1 LQKRHLM
8 RASGSIRL
16 AKFLPC
22 ATTPKINRCCE
33 HLSPNGVVMSK
44 NWMILTCMLFLG
56 CVGISQ
62 AHPLDSPDTVYI
74 DGLPCNTACQS
85 YMAWSRRQ
93 TSLMAAP
100 PAPTRATRR
109 SWHTTVHRAAGE
121 NSKLVAPARSA
132 KQAVPLPPEKIAEL
146 QPAGNA
152 AVASEPVRANVA
164 ASLPIGG
171 AAVNADARMMQER
184 VAAAT
189 ALAERVTAA
198 TAAPMPQQDANDAE
212 ASGRPETAS
221 VPRDSADHLVALL
234 MARPEIK
241 SVSDLA
247 GKDVAMEERQS
258 ASRETVRN
266 AITAAGAAEVRLSA
280 GHTKAIDRLIGGEVP
295 AAVLTLVSS
304 EAAGWFPD
312 VAGFRIFRIPLSPR
326 S

>member
-1 LQKRHLM
+1 
-8 RASGSIRL
+8 
-16 AKFLPC
+16 
-22 ATTPKINRCCE
+22 
-33 HLSPNGVVMSK
+33 MSK
-44 NWMILTCMLFLG
+44 NWMILNCILFLG
-56 CVGISQ
+56 CTGISQ
-62 AHPLDSPDTVYI
+62 AHPLDSPDIVYI

-93 TSLMAAP
+93 MWFMAAP
-100 PAPTRATRR
+100 YAPARPTRR
-109 SWHTTVHRAAGE
+109 SSQGTVHRAAGE
-121 NSKLVAPARSA
+121 NSKLMAPARSA

-146 QPAGNA
+146 QPAGS
-152 AVASEPVRANVA
+152 AVASEPVRADVA
-164 ASLPIGG
+164 ASPPIGSAVVTSG
-171 AAVNADARMMQER
+171 ARTIQER

-189 ALAERVTAA
+189 ALAEHVTTS
-198 TAAPMPQQDANDAE
+198 TAAPIPQQDASSAE
-212 ASGRPETAS
+212 ASGRTEAAS
-221 VPRDSADHLVALL
+221 VPRDKADHLVALL

-247 GKDVAMEERQS
+247 GKDVAIEERQS
-258 ASRETVRN
+258 ASSEIVRG

-304 EAAGWFPD
+304 EAAEWFPD

>member
-1 LQKRHLM
+1 
-8 RASGSIRL
+8 
-16 AKFLPC
+16 
-22 ATTPKINRCCE
+22 
-33 HLSPNGVVMSK
+33 MST
-44 NWMILTCMLFLG
+44 NWMMLTCMLFLG
-56 CVGISQ
+56 CAGISQ

-93 TSLMAAP
+93 TSLMAAH
-100 PAPTRATRR
+100 PAPTRPMRR
-109 SWHTTVHRAAGE
+109 SSHAAVHRGAGE
-121 NSKLVAPARSA
+121 NSKFVAPARIT

-146 QPAGNA
+146 QPASNA
-152 AVASEPVRANVA
+152 AVAFEPARANVA
-164 ASLPIGG
+164 TSPPTGG
-171 AAVNADARMMQER
+171 AAVTSDARTIQER

-189 ALAERVTAA
+189 ALAEHVTTA
-198 TAAPMPQQDANDAE
+198 TAAPIPQQDANNAE
-212 ASGRPETAS
+212 ASGRTETAS
-221 VPRDSADHLVALL
+221 VPRDNTDHLVALL

-247 GKDVAMEERQS
+247 GKDVAIEDRQS
-258 ASRETVRN
+258 ASSEIVRN

>member
-1 LQKRHLM
+1 
-8 RASGSIRL
+8 
-16 AKFLPC
+16 
-22 ATTPKINRCCE
+22 
-33 HLSPNGVVMSK
+33 MSK
-44 NWMILTCMLFLG
+44 NWMILNCILFLG
-56 CVGISQ
+56 CAGISQ

-93 TSLMAAP
+93 TSLMAAHAA
-100 PAPTRATRR
+100 PARPARR
-109 SWHTTVHRAAGE
+109 SPHAAVHRATVE
-121 NSKLVAPARSA
+121 NSKFVAPARIT

-146 QPAGNA
+146 QPTGNA
-152 AVASEPVRANVA
+152 AVASEPARANVA
-164 ASLPIGG
+164 ASPPTGG
-171 AAVNADARMMQER
+171 AAVSSDARTIQER
-184 VAAAT
+184 VAAAM
-189 ALAERVTAA
+189 ALAEHVTTG
-198 TAAPMPQQDANDAE
+198 TAAPMAQQDANNAE
-212 ASGRPETAS
+212 ASGRTETAS
-221 VPRDSADHLVALL
+221 VPRDNAYHLVALL

-247 GKDVAMEERQS
+247 GKEVAIEERQS
-258 ASRETVRN
+258 ASSEAVRN

-280 GHTKAIDRLIGGEVP
+280 EHAKAIDRLIGGGVP

>member
-1 LQKRHLM
+1 M
-8 RASGSIRL
+8 
-16 AKFLPC
+16 
-22 ATTPKINRCCE
+22 
-33 HLSPNGVVMSK
+33 VMSK
-44 NWMILTCMLFLG
+44 NWMMLICVLFLG
-56 CVGISQ
+56 CAGISQ

-93 TSLMAAP
+93 TSLMAAH
-100 PAPTRATRR
+100 PAPARRTRR
-109 SWHTTVHRAAGE
+109 SSYAVVHRATAE
-121 NSKLVAPARSA
+121 NSNIVAPARTTQ
-132 KQAVPLPPEKIAEL
+132 QAVPLPPEKIAEL

-152 AVASEPVRANVA
+152 AVASEPARVNVA
-164 ASLPIGG
+164 ASPLTGEV
-171 AAVNADARMMQER
+171 AVTSDARTIQEQ

-189 ALAERVTAA
+189 ALAEHLTIA
-198 TAAPMPQQDANDAE
+198 TAAPMQQDANNAE
-212 ASGRPETAS
+212 ASGRTETAS
-221 VPRDSADHLVALL
+221 VPRDSTVHLVALL

-247 GKDVAMEERQS
+247 GKDVAVEERQS
-258 ASRETVRN
+258 ASSETVLN
-266 AITAAGAAEVRLSA
+266 AITAAGAAEVRLST
-280 GHTKAIDRLIGGEVP
+280 GHMKAIDRLIGGEVP

>member
-1 LQKRHLM
+1 
-8 RASGSIRL
+8 
-16 AKFLPC
+16 
-22 ATTPKINRCCE
+22 
-33 HLSPNGVVMSK
+33 MST
-44 NWMILTCMLFLG
+44 NWMMLTCMLFLG
-56 CVGISQ
+56 CAGISQ

-93 TSLMAAP
+93 TSLMAAH
-100 PAPTRATRR
+100 PAPTRPMRR
-109 SWHTTVHRAAGE
+109 SSHAAVHRGAGE
-121 NSKLVAPARSA
+121 NSKFVAPARIT

-146 QPAGNA
+146 QPASNA
-152 AVASEPVRANVA
+152 AVAFEPARANVA
-164 ASLPIGG
+164 TSPPTGG
-171 AAVNADARMMQER
+171 AAVTSDARTIQER

-189 ALAERVTAA
+189 ALAEHVTTA
-198 TAAPMPQQDANDAE
+198 TAAPQQDANNAE
-212 ASGRPETAS
+212 ASGRTETAS
-221 VPRDSADHLVALL
+221 VPRDNTDHLVALL

-247 GKDVAMEERQS
+247 GKDVAIEDRQS
-258 ASRETVRN
+258 ASSEIVRN